1 MRKRKFIL
9 FIMVLF
15 IDNIVRLVN
24 IILINEN
31 VCGYIYN
38 NYNNIGII
46 VLFYIMFLVFL
57 NSF

>member
-1 MRKRKFIL
+1 
-9 FIMVLF
+9 MVLF
-15 IDNIVRLVN
+15 IDDIVRLVN